1 MAQFDVY
8 RIEGYGLVVDCQSDL
23 LDELG
28 SRVVAPLRDP
38 EDSSVSKSRLNP
50 LVAFDGTHYRI
61 GTQFLRAVY
70 RRQLG
75 HSVGSM
81 RVHEYEIKG
90 ALDFLINGF

>member
-8 RIEGYGLVVDCQSDL
+8 RIDGYGLVVDCQSDL

-28 SRVVAPLRDP
+28 SRVVAPLRDT
-38 EDSSVSKSRLNP
+38 EDPSVSRTRLNP
-50 LVAFDGTHYRI
+50 LVALDGARYRV
-61 GTQFLRAVY
+61 GMQFCRAVY

-75 HSVGSM
+75 SSIGSL

-90 ALDFLINGF
+90 AIDFLINGF

>member
-8 RIEGYGLVVDCQSDL
+8 RIDGYGLVVDFQTDL

-50 LVAFDGTHYRI
+50 LVILDGTSYRV
-61 GTQFLRAVY
+61 GTQFCRAVY

-75 HSVGSM
+75 SSVGSL
-81 RVHEYEIKG
+81 RAHEYEIKG
-90 ALDFLINGF
+90 AMDFLINGF